1 MSRCLSPKRHFPSKI
16 SFPLLAL
23 GLLPLAALAEDRIE
37 LEPMQV
43 SGKSPAPVS
52 VSAQTESERLARV
65 PGGTNLAEPQQE
77 TRLATLRDALDY
89 QPGLVIQDFFGGTD
103 QPRLNIRGSGIQS
116 NPVNRGVLLLQDGLP
131 LNEADGSFII
141 GLLEP
146 RNASWISARRGANAG
161 SPGAT
166 ALGGEL
172 EFNSLTGADEAG
184 RVRLETGSFGR
195 QGLQAAAGLDGGGHD
210 ARVSVSHDEYDGY
223 RHHSASLRTVVQ
235 SNFGLDLGNGV
246 QNRSYLSYSDL
257 TFEIPN
263 VITKARLKDD
273 PRSVLGDGNTAQDR
287 LLNVYKRDPHRDT
300 QQLRLANR
308 TQWSGA
314 GWQQSFGVYGQNTQ
328 DDFTDPLSHTLTDSD
343 TLGAQWLIEGEQR
356 LFGYRLGASWSY
368 SDMTRE
374 LYANNPQN
382 GSRMQRFGNFDLEAS
397 NLDLLL
403 GLDWH
408 LAPDWTLVTEVKW
421 SDVRRDADSRD
432 GAGHL
437 DQGWDFATPKI
448 GLNWTPS
455 PDLRWYANISRSHE
469 APTFWE
475 IVSAE
480 VSPAAPAAAQA
491 QLVDLDVQRATTYEI
506 GGTGRIAQTDW
517 SLTLYQS
524 DVEDELIS
532 TSDAYGVKVGTY
544 NYGSRTRHRGVEAGL
559 NGLLPTSASIGGD
572 LAYRV
577 AWTFSD
583 FRFRGGEFQGNQIAG
598 VPRQLWAAELLYR
611 RGPWSVGP
619 NLRWLPQDTPTDH
632 ANTRNNY
639 QDSYALWGLKA
650 SYKARE
656 GLSVYVQ
663 GDNLADKTY
672 ASSYVIR
679 NRADASQPTFLSGNG
694 RSLSVGAA
702 YAF

>member
-1 MSRCLSPKRHFPSKI
+1 MSRCLSPKRHFPSKL

-23 GLLPLAALAEDRIE
+23 GLLPLAAVAEDRLE
-37 LEPMQV
+37 LEPMQI
-43 SGKSPAPVS
+43 SEKSPAPVS
-52 VSAQTESERLARV
+52 VSAQAERQRLDRV
-65 PGGTNLAEPQQE
+65 PGGTNLVEPQRE

-184 RVRLETGSFGR
+184 RVRLEAGSFGR

-210 ARVSVSHDEYDGY
+210 ARVSISHDEYDGY
-223 RHHSASLRTVVQ
+223 RHHSASHRTVVQ

-314 GWQQSFGVYGQNTQ
+314 GWQQSFGIYGQNTQ

-343 TLGAQWLIEGEQR
+343 TLGAQWQLEGEQR
-356 LFGYRLGASWSY
+356 LFDYRLGVSWAY

-437 DQGWDFATPKI
+437 DQGWNFATPKI

-491 QLVDLDVQRATTYEI
+491 QLVNLDVQRATTYEI

-544 NYGSRTRHRGVEAGL
+544 NYGSRTRHRGVEAGI
-559 NGLLPTSASIGGD
+559 NGMLPTAASIGGD

-598 VPRQLWAAELLYR
+598 VPRQLWSAELLYR
-611 RGPWSVGP
+611 RGPWSIGP

-694 RSLSVGAA
+694 RSLSVGAE

>member
-1 MSRCLSPKRHFPSKI
+1 MSRCLSPKRHFPSKL

-23 GLLPLAALAEDRIE
+23 GLLPLAAVAEDRLE
-37 LEPMQV
+37 LEPMQI
-43 SGKSPAPVS
+43 SEKSPAPVS
-52 VSAQTESERLARV
+52 VSAQAERQRLARV
-65 PGGTNLAEPQQE
+65 PGGTNLVEPQQE

-172 EFNSLTGADEAG
+172 EFNSLTGADESG
-184 RVRLETGSFGR
+184 RVRLEAGSFGR
-195 QGLQAAAGLDGGGHD
+195 QGLQAAAGLDGRGHD

-223 RHHSASLRTVVQ
+223 RHHSASHRTVVQ

-308 TQWSGA
+308 TQWNGA

-328 DDFTDPLSHTLTDSD
+328 DDFTDPLSHTLTDND
-343 TLGAQWLIEGEQR
+343 TLGAQWLLEGEQR

-437 DQGWDFATPKI
+437 DQGWNFATPKI

-455 PDLRWYANISRSHE
+455 PNLLWYANISRSHE

-524 DVEDELIS
+524 DVDDELIS

-544 NYGSRTRHRGVEAGL
+544 NYGSRTRHRGVEAGI
-559 NGLLPTSASIGGD
+559 NGMLPTAASIGGD

-598 VPRQLWAAELLYR
+598 VPRQLWSAELLYR

-663 GDNLADKTY
+663 GDNLADKNY

-694 RSLSVGAA
+694 RSLSVGAE

>member
-1 MSRCLSPKRHFPSKI
+1 MSRCLSPKRHFPSKL

-23 GLLPLAALAEDRIE
+23 GLLPLAAVAEDRLE
-37 LEPMQV
+37 LEPMQI
-43 SGKSPAPVS
+43 SEKSPAPVS
-52 VSAQTESERLARV
+52 VSAQAERQRLDRV
-65 PGGTNLAEPQQE
+65 PGGTNLVEPQRE

-146 RNASWISARRGANAG
+146 RNASWISARRGANAS

-184 RVRLETGSFGR
+184 RVRLEAGSFGR

-223 RHHSASLRTVVQ
+223 RHHSASHRTVVQ

-343 TLGAQWLIEGEQR
+343 TLGAQWQLEGEQR
-356 LFGYRLGASWSY
+356 LFDYRLGVSWAY

-437 DQGWDFATPKI
+437 DQGWNFATPKI

-491 QLVDLDVQRATTYEI
+491 QLVNLDVQRATTYEI

-598 VPRQLWAAELLYR
+598 VPRQLWSAELLYR

-694 RSLSVGAA
+694 RSLSVGAE

>member
-1 MSRCLSPKRHFPSKI
+1 MSRCPSPKRHFSSKL
-16 SFPLLAL
+16 SLPLLAL
-23 GLLPLAALAEDRIE
+23 GLLPLAVAAEDRLE
-37 LEPMQV
+37 LEPMQI
-43 SGKSPAPVS
+43 SEKSLAPVS
-52 VSAQTESERLARV
+52 QSAQAERQRLARV

-161 SPGAT
+161 STGAT

-184 RVRLETGSFGR
+184 RVRLEAGSFGR
-195 QGLQAAAGLDGGGHD
+195 QGLQAAAGLDEGRYDG
-210 ARVSVSHDEYDGY
+210 RVSVSHDEYDGY
-223 RHHSASLRTVVQ
+223 RHHSASHRSIMQ

-273 PRSVLGDGNTAQDR
+273 PRSVLGDGNTPQDR
-287 LLNVYKRDPHRDT
+287 LLNVYQRDPHRDT

-343 TLGAQWLIEGEQR
+343 TLGAQWLLEGEQR

-382 GSRMQRFGNFDLEAS
+382 GSRMQRFGNFDLTAS

-403 GLDWH
+403 GLDWN
-408 LAPDWTLVTEVKW
+408 LAADWTLVTEVKW
-421 SDVRRDADSRD
+421 SDVSRDADSRD
-432 GAGHL
+432 DAGHL
-437 DQGWDFATPKI
+437 DQGWNFATPKI

-480 VSPAAPAAAQA
+480 VSPAAPATAQA

-506 GGTGRIAQTDW
+506 GGAGRIVRTDW

-559 NGLLPTSASIGGD
+559 NGLLPTASSIGGD

-583 FRFRGGEFQGNQIAG
+583 FRFRGGEFQGNRIAG
-598 VPRQLWAAELLYR
+598 VPRQLWSAELLYR

-639 QDSYALWGLKA
+639 QDAYALWGLKA
-650 SYKARE
+650 AYKARE

-694 RSLSVGAA
+694 RSLTVGAE